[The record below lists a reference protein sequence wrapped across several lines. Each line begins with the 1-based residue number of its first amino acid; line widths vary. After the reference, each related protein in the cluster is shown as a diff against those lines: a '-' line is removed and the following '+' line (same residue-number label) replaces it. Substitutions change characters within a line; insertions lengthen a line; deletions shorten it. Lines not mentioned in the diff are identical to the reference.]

1 MANDV
6 RDVTANDDQEG
17 RLRGFDNVNDEDY
30 ENDTFEEESSD
41 GEQNEVLKLKR
52 EVDPQATIIKELRDE
67 LARNRV
73 SEEAIQ
79 NQAKR
84 RKIEAEKR
92 ERTV

>member
-30 ENDTFEEESSD
+30 ESDTFEEESSD
-41 GEQNEVLKLKR
+41 GEQNEMLKLKR
-52 EVDPQATIIKELRDE
+52 EVDRQATIIKELRDE